1 MAAKDGSANLPSSRA
16 AVVLLL
22 YFFYFIIFFFF
33 EMYLMIE
40 SRQKK
45 SENFRCELLK
55 KYNPF

>member
-1 MAAKDGSANLPSSRA
+1 MAAKDGSANLPSCRV

-22 YFFYFIIFFFF
+22 DFFFFF
-33 EMYLMIE
+33 EMYLMIK

-45 SENFRCELLK
+45 SGNFRCELLK